1 MKEQEIVRELELTL
15 RGCIEDDELGVEM
28 PFNYLN
34 AAQVLYDKGY
44 RNVNEMKV
52 ISCQQIIDIHKSC
65 PRRKATD
72 TPLWLIRE
80 KYVAQAQ
87 LNADKGGS

>member
-1 MKEQEIVRELELTL
+1 MKEQEIEKMAEVL
-15 RGCIEDDELGVEM
+15 RVLSFSTPCIKMAE
-28 PFNYLN
+28 
-34 AAQVLYDKGY
+34 ALYDAGY